1 MSRIG
6 TFGHNQALLN
16 QLLQNQDRLSGLQ
29 QQVASGKVADTY
41 KGYARDVAA
50 LMGTKSVA
58 TQNEDQLKANTELEL
73 KLNHYDTNLRA
84 VESVAAQLRQQVYTT
99 IAGGAATGM
108 MDTMDNL
115 LGQTISL
122 LNSKLGGRFVFS
134 GTRTDTQPVNIS
146 NRSDLLGLVATADA
160 FDNNDVKAEAKVDQ
174 NTTLTFGHLADDVGE
189 PLLEAFR
196 RIMQFNAGTIPTGAG
211 AYAPAGAFS
220 SPLTDN
226 QRQFLESELSRLES
240 VVTGI
245 NDIVAQ
251 NGINM
256 KNVDSVQKR
265 LNSEKIF
272 ISKFVSDVSDADMGE
287 AVANLRNEETAVQA
301 SLNVVA
307 RLQGLSLLDYLG

>member
-6 TFGHNQALLN
+6 TYGHSQALLN
-16 QLLQNQDRLSGLQ
+16 HLLLNQDRLNVLQ
-29 QQVASGKVADTY
+29 HQVASGKVANTY

-50 LMGTKSVA
+50 LMGTKSVE

-73 KLNHYDTNLRA
+73 KLNHYDTTLRS
-84 VESVAAQLRQQVYTT
+84 VEGIAAQLRQQVYNT
-99 IAGGAATGM
+99 IAGGSATGM
-108 MDTMDNL
+108 IDTLDNL
-115 LGQTISL
+115 LGQSISL
-122 LNSKLGGRFVFS
+122 LNSQLGGRFVFS

-146 NRSDLLGLVATADA
+146 NRADLLGLAATADA

-256 KNVDSVQKR
+256 RNVEYVQKR
-265 LNSEKIF
+265 LTSEKVF
-272 ISKFVSDVSDADMGE
+272 IAKFVSDVENVDMGE
-287 AVANLRNEETAVQA
+287 AVSNLRNEETAVQA

-307 RLQGLSLLDYLG
+307 RLNSLSLLDFL